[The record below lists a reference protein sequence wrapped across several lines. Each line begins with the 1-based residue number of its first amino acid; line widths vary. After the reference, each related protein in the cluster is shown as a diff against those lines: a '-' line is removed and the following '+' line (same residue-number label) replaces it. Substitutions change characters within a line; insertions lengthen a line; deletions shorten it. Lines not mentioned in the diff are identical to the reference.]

1 MKMQEIY
8 LALGEIV
15 EVSQVIEYNLATLI
29 KYNEYIKKF
38 KDNHK
43 LSKRDYDNFFEEV
56 EVMYTELNS
65 STLGQIINK
74 LKEVDIFN
82 SSSIQKLYDLLK
94 ERNYLVHRFF
104 KDNNFNEIKVYSQ
117 KYNDICK
124 RLQTTFLNMQDIN
137 YKLCEIIKG
146 MQIEFSNISKR

>member
-1 MKMQEIY
+1 MQEIY

-38 KDNHK
+38 KENHK
-43 LSKRDYDNFFEEV
+43 LSKRDYDSFFEEV